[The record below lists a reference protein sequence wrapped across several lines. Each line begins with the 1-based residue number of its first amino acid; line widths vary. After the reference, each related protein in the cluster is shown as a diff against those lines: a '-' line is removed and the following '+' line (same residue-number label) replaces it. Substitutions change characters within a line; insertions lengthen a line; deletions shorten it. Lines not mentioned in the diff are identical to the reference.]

1 MLKRNIC
8 SVIIKT
14 IPTSLCRFFQTCGQS
29 IIMKT
34 GVTLLATDQRGFW
47 TNPACFFRLPTRLEN
62 GEVKRLSY
70 PSVIYPCMLF
80 TIVLIYNMYLLTSLV
95 STKLLARTLSTFFCA
110 SRGIYWSAKMH
121 YLRISFVDTY
131 VEVY

>member
-14 IPTSLCRFFQTCGQS
+14 IPTSLCRFFQTCEQS

-34 GVTLLATDQRGFW
+34 GVNLLATDQRGSW

-62 GEVKRLSY
+62 GEVKSLSY
-70 PSVIYPCMLF
+70 LSVIHVYPCMLL
-80 TIVLIYNMYLLTSLV
+80 TIVLIYNMYLLGLV
-95 STKLLARTLSTFFCA
+95 STKLLAKQRALFSALVGEYIDWQKCST
-110 SRGIYWSAKMH
+110 
-121 YLRISFVDTY
+121 
-131 VEVY
+131 